1 MEGGELHMTNCDIM
15 GNQSRYRGCGFFSI
29 RGTTVATNC
38 NISYNGSYSVED
50 NNLGGGICL
59 YDNKG
64 SDHSIFIMD
73 GGTVEANNSNAN
85 GGGVFVFDG
94 AVFQVKGDV
103 QIRDNYK
110 ASVATGASDNNAY
123 MEGSSKIEVI
133 DRLGDD
139 ALIYITPNGTTTT
152 YVTYADGASS
162 GSTQTDLSHFTLDN
176 NGDSNHNSLMID
188 GNGDVVGYATFLWND
203 SETWSGGTAATA
215 TNLSEGL
222 PTSSSV
228 ITINR
233 AVRIPSGCVANAGNI
248 TLSEYGEIIIQ
259 DGGQLVH
266 SGDVTVTFEKAISGY
281 TIGSNSGENK
291 TDGWYTIA
299 TPITAG
305 TTPSTSNGLLETSL
319 DDYDL
324 FYYEEA
330 NHYWR
335 NYKPSSNSAN
345 PNFALANGQGYLYAN
360 DNDKKLVFTG
370 VTQGTSNQVSVD
382 LSYTESVGDLK
393 GYNLVGN
400 PFTRNLT
407 YSDVI
412 KVGNTNLTTYY
423 YVSDGNQI
431 VSTTLSARPIKPGEG
446 FLVQATAANQ
456 DIVFNYQT
464 RGEKEEVQ
472 SSYIQIEAG
481 DASFMDCAI
490 VQFGQGNTLRKMY
503 ITDNTTKLYVM
514 NEGKDWAATTVENT
528 QGELPLFFRA
538 VEDGTYTI
546 NVKHEGIELSYLHLI
561 DNLTGANV
569 DLLSTTSYTF
579 SARSDDYASRFRLV
593 FDANASAGSSSEND
607 DFAFISNGEIIVNGN
622 GIVQV
627 IDILGRQMFSHEV
640 NSAFRIPNSEFSPGV
655 YVLQL
660 IQGTQVRNQKI
671 IIK

>member
-1 MEGGELHMTNCDIM
+1 MEGGNLDMNNCVIS
-15 GNQSRYRGCGFFSI
+15 GNSSNKQGSGFYSKS
-29 RGTTVATNC
+29 GTTTATNC
-38 NISYNGSYSVED
+38 EIFWNGSNYESNED
-50 NNLGGGICL
+50 LGAGVYL
-59 YDNKG
+59 YHNG

-73 GGTVEANNSNAN
+73 GGSIYENNSLGN
-85 GGGVFVFDG
+85 GGGIYVCEG
-94 AVFQVKGDV
+94 AVFQVKGSV
-103 QIRDNYK
+103 QIMDNYK
-110 ASVATGASDNNAY
+110 ASVGAGASDNNAY
-123 MEGSSKIEVI
+123 LDGSSVIEVVAP
-133 DRLGDD
+133 LGDD
-139 ALIYITPNGTTTT
+139 AIIYITPNGTSTT
-152 YVTYADGASS
+152 YVTYAEGTSS
-162 GSTQTDLSHFTLDN
+162 GSIQTDLSHFTIDN
-176 NGDSNHNSLMID
+176 NSGDDEYSLMID
-188 GNGDVVGYATFLWND
+188 DNGDVVVYTSFYWN
-203 SETWSGGTAATA
+203 ELGTWNGTAATS
-215 TNLSEGL
+215 LSGL
-222 PTSSSV
+222 PTNSDV

-233 AVRIPSGCVANAGNI
+233 TVIIPNDYVAHAGSI
-248 TLSEYGEIIIQ
+248 TLGDNGFIIIQ

-266 SGDVTVTFEKAISGY
+266 PENVTVTFEKAISGY
-281 TIGSNSGENK
+281 TVVSNSGENK

-299 TPITAG
+299 TPITGG
-305 TTPSTSNGLLETSL
+305 TTPSTINGLMETTSSN
-319 DDYDL
+319 YDL
-324 FYYEEA
+324 YYYEEA

-335 NYKPSSNSAN
+335 NYKDGSNSAH
-345 PNFALANGQGYLYAN
+345 PNFTLANGQGYLYAN
-360 DNDKKLVFTG
+360 DYNKTLVFTG

-400 PFTRNLT
+400 PFTRELT
-407 YSDVI
+407 SGDVI
-412 KVGNTNLTTYY
+412 KIGNTDLTTYY
-423 YVSDGNQI
+423 YVSNGNQI
-431 VSTTLSARPIKPGEG
+431 VSTTLSERPIQPGEG

-546 NVKHEGIELSYLHLI
+546 NVKHKGIELSYLHLI
-561 DNLTGANV
+561 DNMTGANV

-593 FDANASAGSSSEND
+593 YSADASTGSDTENE
-607 DFAFISNGEIIVNGN
+607 DFAFISNGEIIINGT
-622 GIVQV
+622 GTLQV
-627 IDILGRQMFSHEV
+627 FDMLGRLVYSREATSDFRLLTSDFS
-640 NSAFRIPNSEFSPGV
+640 SGV